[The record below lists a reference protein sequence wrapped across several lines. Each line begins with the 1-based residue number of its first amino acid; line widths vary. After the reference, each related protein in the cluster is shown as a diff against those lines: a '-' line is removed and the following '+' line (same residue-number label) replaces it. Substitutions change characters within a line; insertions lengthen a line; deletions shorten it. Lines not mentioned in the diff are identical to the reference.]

1 MLAALAM
8 TASTAHAQQSSS
20 QQVQEA
26 VAIAVSTGP
35 TTSTPRHTRQTIIAA
50 PSIGAPA
57 LSNSSIETCLG
68 SASGGVSF
76 PGGGFSL
83 GGTTKDEDCNLRL
96 YARQL
101 YNMGAKNAAFIL
113 QCLNPQVNYAMAL
126 AGTPCPNPPQGPS
139 FISNFQAAPQQP
151 VAYASANAVPPAAA
165 PTRPGP
171 RLNAKQARARGCTI
185 QQDASGKFYAC
196 P

>member
-1 MLAALAM
+1 MRKLLLAAGMLAALAM
-8 TASTAHAQQSSS
+8 TASTAHAQQSTA

-35 TTSTPRHTRQTIIAA
+35 TSTTPRHTRQTIIAA

-101 YNMGAKNAAFIL
+101 YNMGAKNAAPSTI
-113 QCLNPQVNYAMAL
+113 
-126 AGTPCPNPPQGPS
+126 AGS
-139 FISNFQAAPQQP
+139 S
-151 VAYASANAVPPAAA
+151 S
-165 PTRPGP
+165 
-171 RLNAKQARARGCTI
+171 
-185 QQDASGKFYAC
+185 
-196 P
+196 